1 MSVSLAEKSIH
12 RWRNWKPSWS
22 DKKNVRQKTINL
34 IELNGGGSDEEM
46 DDDALLAELDGLD
59 EEYKGEPA
67 TQKKPPMTQAAKSI

>member
-1 MSVSLAEKSIH
+1 MAELEAELK
-12 RWRNWKPSWS
+12 
-22 DKKNVRQKTINL
+22 RQEKCKTKTINL

-46 DDDALLAELDGLD
+46 DDDALLAELDGMD